1 MNPASRISAVVEAFL
16 PLSHGEAQVSGWHRW
31 LSSVGVDVSDDSV
44 ILALRAI
51 RKELRTLETKLK
63 LLEVPEPLYAR
74 TLTGLNDVF
83 QTTHLHQGWGSVHAK
98 VTSAE
103 VRANLAWMG
112 WTLSKFDEND
122 IDADALAALIQAIAD
137 QEDLLRNA
145 DLPDG
150 LRDLLE
156 SQIEEL
162 RIALMLYRL
171 NGVQPIVDA
180 VNKQVGEMTNA
191 PEELVTAVAQAGPEA
206 QKAVSKGMDLISK
219 AAKVAETGSKIVK
232 FGKDLYELGASGYA
246 AFGQLFLQGPTT
258 GGS

>member
-63 LLEVPEPLYAR
+63 LLEVPEALYAR

-145 DLPDG
+145 
-150 LRDLLE
+150 DLLE

>member
-16 PLSHGEAQVSGWHRW
+16 PLAQGDPQIRGWNLW
-31 LSSVGVDVSDDSV
+31 LQSVGFQPGDEHVMS
-44 ILALRAI
+44 ALQAV
-51 RKELRTLETKLK
+51 RKELRSLEGKLRQ
-63 LLEVPEPLYAR
+63 LNVPEQLYRRPIDGITDA
-74 TLTGLNDVF
+74 F
-83 QTTHLHQGWGSVHAK
+83 QLAHLHQIWGNVQAK
-98 VTSAE
+98 VTAAE
-103 VRANLAWMG
+103 VRANLAWMS
-112 WTLSKFDEND
+112 WVLSKFDEND
-122 IDADALAALIQAIAD
+122 IDADALAALVQAISD
-137 QEDLLRNA
+137 QETLLREA

-219 AAKVAETGSKIVK
+219 AAKVAESGSKIVK
-232 FGKDLYELGASGYA
+232 FGKDLYELGVSGYA
-246 AFGQLFLQGPTT
+246 AFGQFLLQGPPA
-258 GGS
+258 GN